1 MGSPETQ
8 IHTSNTEQTQQHRSN
23 TTFPK
28 GCIYV
33 FEVCVCMCMCNNS
46 KEKEVM
52 ALRSKAGGGE
62 MMGGIAGRKGK
73 GENVSICFL

>member
-1 MGSPETQ
+1 
-8 IHTSNTEQTQQHRSN
+8 
-23 TTFPK
+23 
-28 GCIYV
+28 
-33 FEVCVCMCMCNNS
+33 MCNNS